1 MNERPDNHSFH
12 GELTIWANRKST
24 HSFNQSNQICCLL
37 LVDIDQRYQVSAAQY
52 KLPRPFHQQ
61 TPNGKVKIN
70 TKMPISC
77 LRDSPGPSCIPAC
90 IFPSRE
96 SWSIQC
102 PHHPHAST
110 WISWFIHWLQG
121 SSCLLIRRDS
131 HSADTQIKE
140 KLTWLFSFFFTFSSP
155 AQQNAMHRFRNQ
167 SNGWPTIDWYY

>member
-1 MNERPDNHSFH
+1 MNVRPDNHSFH
-12 GELTIWANRKST
+12 GELSIWANRKST
-24 HSFNQSNQICCLL
+24 HSFNQSTML
-37 LVDIDQRYQVSAAQY
+37 SATCWHWPKIPSFCRAQY
-52 KLPRPFHQQ
+52 KPPRPFHQQ

-77 LRDSPGPSCIPAC
+77 LGDSPGPSCIPAC

-121 SSCLLIRRDS
+121 SSCLLIRRVS
-131 HSADTQIKE
+131 HSADTQQTE
-140 KLTWLFSFFFTFSSP
+140 NLTWLFSFFFSSSRKSC
-155 AQQNAMHRFRNQ
+155 AAKCNA
-167 SNGWPTIDWYY
+167 